1 MIAEEKARQEKM
13 KKEAEEAARL
23 LSQEKELLRKAE
35 DERQALQNKMDE
47 LKKQVE
53 KKNKEDAKYS
63 VGIAKNAIQAGLA
76 GGFIGAVLLARV
88 FLEDRDEVKSE
99 AAAEAAAAS
108 VPKRVS
114 NSFFVIVVVLMNPY
128 PSIHP

>member
-1 MIAEEKARQEKM
+1 M
-13 KKEAEEAARL
+13 
-23 LSQEKELLRKAE
+23 LRKAE

-47 LKKQVE
+47 LKRQVE

-99 AAAEAAAAS
+99 AATEAAAVS

-114 NSFFVIVVVLMNPY
+114 SSFFVIVVVLMNPY
-128 PSIHP
+128 SSIHP